1 MYLCPVVYILVGE
14 CKRVCVSHTVKA
26 LLVHYSA
33 AGQGFIVLLVTH
45 QRVHAQDGWKKRRR
59 LKNEHFLRKKKRIE
73 KEKAREQCWH
83 WVDLLIGLQPYTRP
97 PCTSR
102 FQHRNQGKHEKK
114 RKKEKNLHTVWIQ
127 LPCTGFDFCN
137 HSWPSALSRPKP
149 NQCAIYFICYKKIMR
164 YQPAK
169 AKKSMMRSG
178 SRKSEICFQPS
189 SYSED
194 TINRESLPC
203 FFVREIESIWLF
215 IRLLNAVKCVYCNKL
230 RGLFT
235 TSISHFKSPSSNSS
249 RVG

>member
-1 MYLCPVVYILVGE
+1 MYLCPVVYISVGE

-26 LLVHYSA
+26 LLVDYSA

-59 LKNEHFLRKKKRIE
+59 LKNEHLRKKKD
-73 KEKAREQCWH
+73 RERESKRA
-83 WVDLLIGLQPYTRP
+83 VLTLSGLIDWLATLDQT
-97 PCTSR
+97 TMHQSLSASQSR
-102 FQHRNQGKHEKK
+102 QAWGKK
-114 RKKEKNLHTVWIQ
+114 KKEKNLHTVWIQ

-149 NQCAIYFICYKKIMR
+149 NQCAIYFICYKKNNEISAS
-164 YQPAK
+164 QGK
-169 AKKSMMRSG
+169 KKSMMCSG